1 MKKTLGVIVGRF
13 QTAEI
18 TPGHEFL
25 FSEVYKRH
33 KNIVTFIGCKPPHF
47 QPDEKNPLDF
57 FSRKSMIQ
65 ASKPD
70 VSILSIT
77 DNRYDEEWSFEL
89 DKRIDEIRGSF
100 DVILYGSRDSF
111 ISHYKGKFETCE
123 LESTII
129 YSATS
134 VREEIIQKELE
145 DKKFRC
151 GYIYGLSEKLVC
163 GLHNSFGLLYEKDEK
178 GKLKILIGKR
188 RGEKE
193 YSLFGGIY
201 NPAVDKSYSE
211 TMKRTMKEQLGN
223 NVEISSVKF
232 LFDYQLDHWAYKSS
246 PDKIHGNFFLCE
258 NSWGFVRPNQD
269 FELVEWVSLED
280 FDKKEMVSEFEMF
293 KDKYIEALKEIKK

>member
-13 QTAEI
+13 QTPDI

-25 FSEVYKRH
+25 FEEVYKRH
-33 KNIVTFIGCKPPHF
+33 KNLVVFIGCKPPHF

-77 DNRYDEEWSFEL
+77 DNRYDEEWSIEL
-89 DKRIDEIRGSF
+89 DKRIDEIKGAF

-111 ISHYKGKFETCE
+111 ISHYKGKFETHE

-151 GYIYGLSEKLVC
+151 GFIYGLSERLVC
-163 GLHNSFGLLYEKDEK
+163 GLHNSFGLLYEKEEN
-178 GKLKILIGKR
+178 GKIKILIGKK
-188 RGEKE
+188 RGDKE
-193 YSLFGGIY
+193 YSLFGGVY
-201 NPAVDKSYSE
+201 SPDSDKNYAD
-211 TMKRTMKEQLGN
+211 TMKRTMKEQLGDN
-223 NVEISSVKF
+223 IEIGSVKF
-232 LFDYQLDHWAYKSS
+232 LFDAQLDHWAYKSS
-246 PDKIHGNFFLCE
+246 NDKLHANFFLCQRA
-258 NSWGFVRPNQD
+258 WGYVRPNHD
-269 FELVEWVSLED
+269 YELVEWVTLEEFENKKLVFEFELFKDSLLESLE
-280 FDKKEMVSEFEMF
+280 K
-293 KDKYIEALKEIKK
+293 I